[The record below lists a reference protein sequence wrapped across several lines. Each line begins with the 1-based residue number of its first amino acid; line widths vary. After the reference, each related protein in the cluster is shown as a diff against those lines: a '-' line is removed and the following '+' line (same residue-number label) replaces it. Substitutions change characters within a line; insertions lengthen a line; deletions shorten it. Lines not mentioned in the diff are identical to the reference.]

1 MSVYLKSVH
10 IQRQTMRKW
19 LSGRDA
25 EKIKMTV
32 SWFLNLPEFPHKNR
46 ASRQQK
52 IRNPS
57 TFTRLSEEVAP
68 KPQH

>member
-1 MSVYLKSVH
+1 MSVYVKSVH

-25 EKIKMTV
+25 EKIKMIV

-46 ASRQQK
+46 ASR
-52 IRNPS
+52 
-57 TFTRLSEEVAP
+57 
-68 KPQH
+68 